1 MTGKVATAN
10 RLREGDLVYLIK
22 KGGWSSKLQEAW
34 VIEGDDSEL
43 VRCAEK
49 AVKDRAVVDA
59 YIIEVDC
66 IDGEICART
75 QRERIRAAGPTV

>member
-1 MTGKVATAN
+1 MSGKVATAN
-10 RLREGDLVYLIK
+10 RLREGDIVYLTR
-22 KGGWSSKLQEAW
+22 KGEWSSDLQEAR

-43 VRCAEK
+43 VGWAEK
-49 AVKDRAVVDA
+49 AVKDRDVVDA

-66 IDGEICART
+66 IDGKICARS